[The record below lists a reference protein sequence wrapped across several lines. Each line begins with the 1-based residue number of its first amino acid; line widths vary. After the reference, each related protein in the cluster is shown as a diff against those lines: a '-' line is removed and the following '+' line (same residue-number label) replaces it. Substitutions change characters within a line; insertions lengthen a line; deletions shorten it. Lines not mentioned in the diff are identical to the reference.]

1 MHVGSGPDSRSS
13 QLFIAL
19 APNESL
25 GTQSWET
32 PVGKVV
38 QGIESIRNLYSG
50 YGDMPPW
57 GKGPEQGLITN
68 RGRKY
73 IEEEYP
79 LLDRFLHCSVKRIS
93 HERGEEVDIPSNA
106 AEGPGAS
113 RGIRSGS
120 VPVHRDLRPVEGDH
134 VQDKTTILGGGVI
147 LLIVVIIL
155 FFIPEKKTKS
165 SKKN

>member
-1 MHVGSGPDSRSS
+1 MHVGSGPDSRTS

-19 APNESL
+19 APSESL

-57 GKGPEQGLITN
+57 GKGPQQGLITN
-68 RGRKY
+68 KGRRY

-93 HERGEEVDIPSNA
+93 HEPGEEVEIPSNA
-106 AEGPGAS
+106 AEGLGAS

-120 VPVHRDLRPVEGDH
+120 VHRDLRPVEGDH
-134 VQDKTTILGGGVI
+134 VQDKRAILGGGVV

-155 FFIPEKKTKS
+155 FFIPEQKTKS